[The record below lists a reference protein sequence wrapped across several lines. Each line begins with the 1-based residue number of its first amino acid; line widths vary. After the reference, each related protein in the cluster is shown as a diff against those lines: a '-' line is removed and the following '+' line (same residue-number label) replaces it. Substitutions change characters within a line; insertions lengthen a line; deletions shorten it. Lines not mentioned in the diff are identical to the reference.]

1 MAGLSLR
8 HIYKVYRAKEKQK
21 KRGKKGDGRRS
32 GDFLAVKDFNM
43 EIEDGEFI
51 VFVGPSGCGKSTTL
65 RMIAGL
71 EDITAGDMYIGD
83 RLVNDVEPKDR
94 DIAMVFQNYALYP
107 HMTAA
112 DNISFGLRM
121 RKTKEGK
128 VDENGN
134 PVLAINTKKIRELK
148 NGLKTVKTDLCY
160 ADEND
165 AELVFKRKLREIK
178 VEFDAL
184 EQQKANELKGKSKED
199 FKLVNEKYIAPET
212 DIKNRVDAVVA
223 AQKAAVKSVRLMH
236 ANKPQEQIAEAKR
249 QAEELAKRAQ
259 VDLSEIKDGDI
270 KLALVERK
278 EKLERDIEYYS
289 TTPVPTYRSK
299 HIPKEE
305 IEKKVKWAAE
315 VLGVTEL
322 LDIKPKAMSG
332 GQRQR
337 IALGRAIVREP
348 KVMLL
353 DEPLSNLDAKLRTTM
368 RSEIVKLHN
377 ELKTTF
383 IYVTHDQI
391 EAMTMGTRIVVM
403 KSGVIQQ
410 IDSPTNLFDF
420 PENKFVAGFIGTP
433 QMNFFDVTI
442 KRVGD
447 KLDVKFANGES
458 RQYDL
463 IEMRTIDG
471 KYLDGEEH
479 DVTLGIRGENITL
492 ADGGLTTK
500 LTIKEI
506 LGNTTQMFVK
516 LTPDSPD
523 SIVCINDRNE
533 YKPGDEVKIK
543 FDERRIHLF
552 DNDTELAVM
561 SREFG
566 NGITARA
573 EREKAPEKEQAA
585 AADEAEVPIEPK
597 ATATKTK
604 AKAAPTRATRTAKP
618 KNK

>member
-8 HIYKVYRAKEKQK
+8 HIYKVYQSKEKEK
-21 KRGKKGDGRRS
+21 KRKKKDDGAKKRK
-32 GDFLAVKDFNM
+32 GDFLAVRDFNM

-71 EDITAGDMYIGD
+71 EEITAGDLYIGD

-107 HMTAA
+107 HMTAGE
-112 DNISFGLRM
+112 NIGFGLKM
-121 RKTKEGK
+121 RKVATPKN
-128 VDENGN
+128 DENGN
-134 PVLAINTKKIRELK
+134 PVLAIDKKKIRELK
-148 NGLKTVKTDLCY
+148 NSLKTVHIDIRY
-160 ADEND
+160 AEEND
-165 AELVFKRKLREIK
+165 VELVFKYRLCEIK
-178 VEFDAL
+178 AEYEKLLKEKNAAL
-184 EQQKANELKGKSKED
+184 DGKSGEQAKEILLSFSEREKAIAD
-199 FKLVNEKYIAPET
+199 LVNE
-212 DIKNRVDAVVA
+212 VLA
-223 AQKAAVKSVRLMH
+223 AQKAVINEIRLRYAGKNEKAEEAGNLAKEL
-236 ANKPQEQIAEAKR
+236 ANKASVNLGDIRE
-249 QAEELAKRAQ
+249 
-259 VDLSEIKDGDI
+259 SDI
-270 KLALVERK
+270 KLALTERK
-278 EKLERDIEYYS
+278 KKLERDLEYY
-289 TTPVPTYRSK
+289 TNTPVQVYEYR

-305 IEKKVKWAAE
+305 IEKKVKWASE

-403 KSGVIQQ
+403 KLGVIQQ
-410 IDSPTNLFDF
+410 IDNPTNLFDF

-442 KRVGD
+442 KKNG
-447 KLDVKFANGES
+447 KNLDVKYPNGETQS
-458 RQYDL
+458 YNL
-463 IEMRTIDG
+463 ANMRTI
-471 KYLDGEEH
+471 KPEYLDGNEH
-479 DVTLGIRGENITL
+479 GVTLGIRGENITL
-492 ADGGLTTK
+492 DEQGISAK
-500 LTIKEI
+500 LSIKEI

-516 LTPDSPD
+516 ITPESPD
-523 SIVCINDRNE
+523 SIICVNDRND
-533 YKPGDEVKIK
+533 YRQGDTVKIF
-543 FDERRIHLF
+543 FDEKRIHLF
-552 DNDTELAVM
+552 DDETELSIM
-561 SREFG
+561 ERKYG
-566 NGITARA
+566 N
-573 EREKAPEKEQAA
+573 
-585 AADEAEVPIEPK
+585 
-597 ATATKTK
+597 
-604 AKAAPTRATRTAKP
+604 
-618 KNK
+618 

>member
-8 HIYKVYRAKEKQK
+8 HIYKVYQSKEKEK
-21 KRGKKGDGRRS
+21 KRKKKDDGAKKRK
-32 GDFLAVKDFNM
+32 GDFLAVRDFNM

-71 EDITAGDMYIGD
+71 EEITAGDLYIGD

-107 HMTAA
+107 HMTAGE
-112 DNISFGLRM
+112 NIGFGLKM
-121 RKTKEGK
+121 RKVATPKN
-128 VDENGN
+128 DENGN
-134 PVLAINTKKIRELK
+134 PVLAIDKKKIRELK
-148 NGLKTVKTDLCY
+148 NSLKTVHIDIRY
-160 ADEND
+160 AEEND
-165 AELVFKRKLREIK
+165 VELVFKYRLCEIK
-178 VEFDAL
+178 AEYEKLLKEKNAAL
-184 EQQKANELKGKSKED
+184 DGKSGEQAKEILLSYTEREKAISD
-199 FKLVNEKYIAPET
+199 LVNE
-212 DIKNRVDAVVA
+212 VLA
-223 AQKAAVKSVRLMH
+223 AQKAVINEIRLRY
-236 ANKPQEQIAEAKR
+236 AGKNEK
-249 QAEELAKRAQ
+249 AEEAGNLAKELANRAS
-259 VDLSEIKDGDI
+259 VNLGDIRESDI
-270 KLALVERK
+270 KLALTERK
-278 EKLERDIEYYS
+278 KKLERDLEYY
-289 TTPVPTYRSK
+289 TNTPVQVYEYR

-305 IEKKVKWAAE
+305 IEKKVKWASE

-403 KSGVIQQ
+403 KLGVIQQ
-410 IDSPTNLFDF
+410 IDNPTNLFDF

-442 KRVGD
+442 KKNG
-447 KLDVKFANGES
+447 KNLDVKYPNGEMQS
-458 RQYDL
+458 YNL
-463 IEMRTIDG
+463 ANMRTI
-471 KYLDGEEH
+471 KPEYLDGNEH
-479 DVTLGIRGENITL
+479 GVTLGIRGENVTFDEKGIS
-492 ADGGLTTK
+492 AK
-500 LTIKEI
+500 LSIKEI

-516 LTPDSPD
+516 ITPESPD
-523 SIVCINDRNE
+523 SIICVNDRND
-533 YKPGDEVKIK
+533 YRQGDTVKIF
-543 FDERRIHLF
+543 FDEKRIHLF
-552 DNDTELAVM
+552 DDETELSIM
-561 SREFG
+561 ERKYG
-566 NGITARA
+566 N
-573 EREKAPEKEQAA
+573 
-585 AADEAEVPIEPK
+585 
-597 ATATKTK
+597 
-604 AKAAPTRATRTAKP
+604 
-618 KNK
+618 

>member
-1 MAGLSLR
+1 MMAGLSLR
-8 HIYKVYRAKEKQK
+8 HIYKVYQSKEKEK
-21 KRGKKGDGRRS
+21 KRKKKDDGAKKRK
-32 GDFLAVKDFNM
+32 GDFLAVRDFNM

-71 EDITAGDMYIGD
+71 EEITAGDLYIGD

-107 HMTAA
+107 HMTAGE
-112 DNISFGLRM
+112 NIGFGLKM
-121 RKTKEGK
+121 RKVATPKN
-128 VDENGN
+128 DENGN
-134 PVLAINTKKIRELK
+134 PVLAIDKKKIRELK
-148 NGLKTVKTDLCY
+148 NSLKTVHIDIRY
-160 ADEND
+160 AEEND
-165 AELVFKRKLREIK
+165 VELVFKYRLCEIK
-178 VEFDAL
+178 AEYEKLLKEKNAAL
-184 EQQKANELKGKSKED
+184 DGKSGEQAKEILLSFSEREKAIAD
-199 FKLVNEKYIAPET
+199 LVNE
-212 DIKNRVDAVVA
+212 VLA
-223 AQKAAVKSVRLMH
+223 AQKAVINEIRLRYAGKNEKAEEAGNLAKEL
-236 ANKPQEQIAEAKR
+236 ANKASVNLGDIRE
-249 QAEELAKRAQ
+249 
-259 VDLSEIKDGDI
+259 SDI
-270 KLALVERK
+270 KLALTERK
-278 EKLERDIEYYS
+278 KKLERDLEYY
-289 TTPVPTYRSK
+289 TNTPVQVYEYR

-305 IEKKVKWAAE
+305 IEKKVKWASE

-410 IDSPTNLFDF
+410 IDNPTNLFDF

-442 KRVGD
+442 KKNG
-447 KLDVKFANGES
+447 KNLDVKYPNGEMQS
-458 RQYDL
+458 YNL
-463 IEMRTIDG
+463 ANMRTI
-471 KYLDGEEH
+471 KPEYLDGNEH
-479 DVTLGIRGENITL
+479 GVTLGIRGENVTFDEKGIS
-492 ADGGLTTK
+492 AK
-500 LTIKEI
+500 LSIKEI

-516 LTPDSPD
+516 ITPESPD
-523 SIVCINDRNE
+523 SIICVNDRND
-533 YKPGDEVKIK
+533 YRQGDTVKIL
-543 FDERRIHLF
+543 FDEKRIHLF
-552 DNDTELAVM
+552 DDKTELSIM
-561 SREFG
+561 ERKYG
-566 NGITARA
+566 N
-573 EREKAPEKEQAA
+573 
-585 AADEAEVPIEPK
+585 
-597 ATATKTK
+597 
-604 AKAAPTRATRTAKP
+604 
-618 KNK
+618 

>member
-8 HIYKVYRAKEKQK
+8 HIYKVYQSKEKEK
-21 KRGKKGDGRRS
+21 KRKKKDDGAKKRK
-32 GDFLAVKDFNM
+32 GDFLAVRDFNM

-71 EDITAGDMYIGD
+71 EEITAGDLYIGD

-107 HMTAA
+107 HMTAGE
-112 DNISFGLRM
+112 NIGFGLKM
-121 RKTKEGK
+121 RKVATPKN
-128 VDENGN
+128 DENGN
-134 PVLAINTKKIRELK
+134 PVLAIDKKKIRELK
-148 NGLKTVKTDLCY
+148 NSLKTVRIDIRY
-160 ADEND
+160 AEEND
-165 AELVFKRKLREIK
+165 AELVFKYRLCEIK
-178 VEFDAL
+178 AEYEKLLKEKNAAL
-184 EQQKANELKGKSKED
+184 DGKSGEQAKEILLSFSEREKAISD
-199 FKLVNEKYIAPET
+199 RVNE
-212 DIKNRVDAVVA
+212 VLA
-223 AQKAAVKSVRLMH
+223 AQKAVINEIRLRY
-236 ANKPQEQIAEAKR
+236 AGKNEK
-249 QAEELAKRAQ
+249 AEEAGNLAKELANRAS
-259 VDLSEIKDGDI
+259 VNLGDIRESDI
-270 KLALVERK
+270 KLALTERK
-278 EKLERDIEYYS
+278 KKLERDLEYY
-289 TTPVPTYRSK
+289 TNTPVQVYEYR

-305 IEKKVKWAAE
+305 IEKKVKWASE

-403 KSGVIQQ
+403 KLGVIQQ
-410 IDSPTNLFDF
+410 IDNPTNLFDF

-442 KRVGD
+442 KKNG
-447 KLDVKFANGES
+447 KNLDVKYPNGEMQS
-458 RQYDL
+458 YNL
-463 IEMRTIDG
+463 ANMRTI
-471 KYLDGEEH
+471 KPEYLDGNERG
-479 DVTLGIRGENITL
+479 VTLGIRGENVTL
-492 ADGGLTTK
+492 DEKGISAK
-500 LTIKEI
+500 LSIKEI

-516 LTPDSPD
+516 ITPESPD
-523 SIVCINDRNE
+523 SIICVNDRND
-533 YKPGDEVKIK
+533 YRQGDTVKIF
-543 FDERRIHLF
+543 FDEKRIHLF
-552 DNDTELAVM
+552 DDETELSIM
-561 SREFG
+561 ERKYG
-566 NGITARA
+566 N
-573 EREKAPEKEQAA
+573 
-585 AADEAEVPIEPK
+585 
-597 ATATKTK
+597 
-604 AKAAPTRATRTAKP
+604 
-618 KNK
+618 

>member
-8 HIYKVYRAKEKQK
+8 HIYKVYQSKEKEK
-21 KRGKKGDGRRS
+21 KRKKKDDGAKKRK
-32 GDFLAVKDFNM
+32 GDFLAVRDFNM

-71 EDITAGDMYIGD
+71 EEITAGDLYIGD

-107 HMTAA
+107 HMTAGE
-112 DNISFGLRM
+112 NIGFGLKM
-121 RKTKEGK
+121 RKVATPKN
-128 VDENGN
+128 DENGN
-134 PVLAINTKKIRELK
+134 PVLAIDKKKIRELR
-148 NGLKTVKTDLCY
+148 NSLKTVRIDIRY
-160 ADEND
+160 AEEND
-165 AELVFKRKLREIK
+165 AELVFKYRLCEIK
-178 VEFDAL
+178 AEYEKLLKEKNAAL
-184 EQQKANELKGKSKED
+184 DGKSGEQAKEILLSFSEREKAIAD
-199 FKLVNEKYIAPET
+199 LVNE
-212 DIKNRVDAVVA
+212 VLA
-223 AQKAAVKSVRLMH
+223 AQKAVINEIRRRYAGK
-236 ANKPQEQIAEAKR
+236 NEK
-249 QAEELAKRAQ
+249 AEEAGNLAKELANRAS
-259 VDLSEIKDGDI
+259 VNLGDIRESDI
-270 KLALVERK
+270 KLALTERK
-278 EKLERDIEYYS
+278 KKLERDLEYY
-289 TTPVPTYRSK
+289 TNTPVQVYEYR

-305 IEKKVKWAAE
+305 IEKKVKWASE

-403 KSGVIQQ
+403 KLGVIQQ
-410 IDSPTNLFDF
+410 IDNPTNLFDF

-442 KRVGD
+442 KKNG
-447 KLDVKFANGES
+447 KNLDVKYPNGEMQS
-458 RQYDL
+458 YNL
-463 IEMRTIDG
+463 ANMRTI
-471 KYLDGEEH
+471 KPEYLDGNEH
-479 DVTLGIRGENITL
+479 GVTLGIRGENVTFDEKGIS
-492 ADGGLTTK
+492 AK
-500 LTIKEI
+500 LSIKEI

-516 LTPDSPD
+516 ITPESPD
-523 SIVCINDRNE
+523 SIICVNDRND
-533 YKPGDEVKIK
+533 YRQGDTVKIF
-543 FDERRIHLF
+543 FDEKRIHLF
-552 DNDTELAVM
+552 DDETELSIM
-561 SREFG
+561 ERKYG
-566 NGITARA
+566 N
-573 EREKAPEKEQAA
+573 
-585 AADEAEVPIEPK
+585 
-597 ATATKTK
+597 
-604 AKAAPTRATRTAKP
+604 
-618 KNK
+618 

>member
-8 HIYKVYRAKEKQK
+8 HIYKVYQSKEKEK
-21 KRGKKGDGRRS
+21 KRKKKDDGVKKRK
-32 GDFLAVKDFNM
+32 GDFLAVRDFNM

-71 EDITAGDMYIGD
+71 EEITAGDLYIGD

-107 HMTAA
+107 HMTAGE
-112 DNISFGLRM
+112 NIGFGLKM
-121 RKTKEGK
+121 RKVAAPKN
-128 VDENGN
+128 DENGN
-134 PVLAINTKKIRELK
+134 PVLAIDKKKIRELK
-148 NGLKTVKTDLCY
+148 NSLKTVHIDIRY
-160 ADEND
+160 AEEND
-165 AELVFKRKLREIK
+165 AELVFKYRLCGIKADYEKLLKEK
-178 VEFDAL
+178 TAAL
-184 EQQKANELKGKSKED
+184 EGKSGEQVKEILLSFSEREKAIAD
-199 FKLVNEKYIAPET
+199 LVNE
-212 DIKNRVDAVVA
+212 VLA
-223 AQKAAVKSVRLMH
+223 AQKAEINEIRLRY
-236 ANKPQEQIAEAKR
+236 AGKNEK
-249 QAEELAKRAQ
+249 AEEAGNLAKELANRAS
-259 VDLSEIKDGDI
+259 VNLGDIRESDI
-270 KLALVERK
+270 KLALTERK
-278 EKLERDIEYYS
+278 KKLERDLEYY
-289 TTPVPTYRSK
+289 TNTPVQVYEYR

-305 IEKKVKWAAE
+305 IEKKVKWASE

-403 KSGVIQQ
+403 KLGVIQQ
-410 IDSPTNLFDF
+410 IDNPTNLFDF

-442 KRVGD
+442 KKNG
-447 KLDVKFANGES
+447 KNLNVKYPNGEMQS
-458 RQYDL
+458 YNL
-463 IEMRTIDG
+463 ANMRTI
-471 KYLDGEEH
+471 KPEYLDGNEH
-479 DVTLGIRGENITL
+479 GVTLGIRGENVTFDEKGIS
-492 ADGGLTTK
+492 AK
-500 LTIKEI
+500 LSIKEI

-516 LTPDSPD
+516 ITPESPD
-523 SIVCINDRNE
+523 SIICVNDRND
-533 YKPGDEVKIK
+533 YRQGDTVKIF
-543 FDERRIHLF
+543 FDEKRIHLF
-552 DNDTELAVM
+552 DDETELSIM
-561 SREFG
+561 
-566 NGITARA
+566 
-573 EREKAPEKEQAA
+573 ERKYS
-585 AADEAEVPIEPK
+585 
-597 ATATKTK
+597 
-604 AKAAPTRATRTAKP
+604 
-618 KNK
+618 N

>member
-8 HIYKVYRAKEKQK
+8 HIYKVYQSKEKEK
-21 KRGKKGDGRRS
+21 KRKKKDDGAKKRK
-32 GDFLAVKDFNM
+32 GDFLAVRDFNM

-71 EDITAGDMYIGD
+71 EEITAGDLYIGD

-107 HMTAA
+107 HMTAGE
-112 DNISFGLRM
+112 NIGFGLKM
-121 RKTKEGK
+121 RKVATPKN
-128 VDENGN
+128 DENGN
-134 PVLAINTKKIRELK
+134 PVLAIDKKKIRELK
-148 NGLKTVKTDLCY
+148 NSLKTVHIDIRY
-160 ADEND
+160 AEEND
-165 AELVFKRKLREIK
+165 AELVFKYRLCEIK
-178 VEFDAL
+178 AEYEKLLKEKNAAL
-184 EQQKANELKGKSKED
+184 DGKSGEQAKEILLSFSEREKAISD
-199 FKLVNEKYIAPET
+199 RVNE
-212 DIKNRVDAVVA
+212 VLA
-223 AQKAAVKSVRLMH
+223 AQKAVINEIRLRY
-236 ANKPQEQIAEAKR
+236 AGKNEK
-249 QAEELAKRAQ
+249 AEEAGNLAKELANRAS
-259 VDLSEIKDGDI
+259 VNLGDIRESDI
-270 KLALVERK
+270 KLALTERK
-278 EKLERDIEYYS
+278 KKLERDLEYY
-289 TTPVPTYRSK
+289 TNTPVQVYEYR

-305 IEKKVKWAAE
+305 IEKKVKWASE

-403 KSGVIQQ
+403 KLGVIQQ
-410 IDSPTNLFDF
+410 IDNPTNLFDF

-442 KRVGD
+442 KKNG
-447 KLDVKFANGES
+447 KNLDVKYPNGEMQS
-458 RQYDL
+458 YNL
-463 IEMRTIDG
+463 ANMRTI
-471 KYLDGEEH
+471 KPEYLDGNERG
-479 DVTLGIRGENITL
+479 VTLGIRGENVTL
-492 ADGGLTTK
+492 DEKGISAK
-500 LTIKEI
+500 LSIKEI

-516 LTPDSPD
+516 ITPESPD
-523 SIVCINDRNE
+523 SIICVNDRND
-533 YKPGDEVKIK
+533 YRQGDTVKIF
-543 FDERRIHLF
+543 FDEKRIHLF
-552 DNDTELAVM
+552 DEETELSIM
-561 SREFG
+561 ERKYG
-566 NGITARA
+566 N
-573 EREKAPEKEQAA
+573 
-585 AADEAEVPIEPK
+585 
-597 ATATKTK
+597 
-604 AKAAPTRATRTAKP
+604 
-618 KNK
+618 

>member
-8 HIYKVYRAKEKQK
+8 HIYKVYQSKEKEK
-21 KRGKKGDGRRS
+21 KRKKKDDGAKKRK
-32 GDFLAVKDFNM
+32 GDFLAVRDFNM

-71 EDITAGDMYIGD
+71 EEITAGDLYIGD

-107 HMTAA
+107 HMTAGE
-112 DNISFGLRM
+112 NIGFGLKM
-121 RKTKEGK
+121 RKVATPKN
-128 VDENGN
+128 DENGN
-134 PVLAINTKKIRELK
+134 PVLAIDKKKIRELK
-148 NGLKTVKTDLCY
+148 NSLKTVHIDIRY
-160 ADEND
+160 AEEND
-165 AELVFKRKLREIK
+165 AELVFKYRLCEIK
-178 VEFDAL
+178 AEYEKLLKEKNAAL
-184 EQQKANELKGKSKED
+184 DGKSGEQAKEILLSFSEREKAIAD
-199 FKLVNEKYIAPET
+199 LVNE
-212 DIKNRVDAVVA
+212 VLA
-223 AQKAAVKSVRLMH
+223 AQKAVINEIRLRYAGKNEKAEEAGNLAKEL
-236 ANKPQEQIAEAKR
+236 ANKASVNLGDIRE
-249 QAEELAKRAQ
+249 
-259 VDLSEIKDGDI
+259 SDI
-270 KLALVERK
+270 KLALTERK
-278 EKLERDIEYYS
+278 KKLERDLEYY
-289 TTPVPTYRSK
+289 TNTPVQVYEYR

-305 IEKKVKWAAE
+305 IEKKVKWASE

-403 KSGVIQQ
+403 KLGVIQQ
-410 IDSPTNLFDF
+410 IDNPTNLFDF

-442 KRVGD
+442 KKNG
-447 KLDVKFANGES
+447 KNLDVKYPNGEMQS
-458 RQYDL
+458 YNL
-463 IEMRTIDG
+463 ANMRTI
-471 KYLDGEEH
+471 KPEYLDGNEH
-479 DVTLGIRGENITL
+479 GVTLGIRGENVTFDEKGIS
-492 ADGGLTTK
+492 AK
-500 LTIKEI
+500 LSIKEI

-516 LTPDSPD
+516 ITPESPD
-523 SIVCINDRNE
+523 SIICVNDRND
-533 YKPGDEVKIK
+533 YRQGDTVKIF
-543 FDERRIHLF
+543 FDEKRIHLF
-552 DNDTELAVM
+552 DDETELSIM
-561 SREFG
+561 ERKYG
-566 NGITARA
+566 N
-573 EREKAPEKEQAA
+573 
-585 AADEAEVPIEPK
+585 
-597 ATATKTK
+597 
-604 AKAAPTRATRTAKP
+604 
-618 KNK
+618 

>member
-8 HIYKVYRAKEKQK
+8 HIYKVYQSKEKEK
-21 KRGKKGDGRRS
+21 KRKKKDDGAKKRKGDI
-32 GDFLAVKDFNM
+32 LAVRDFNM

-71 EDITAGDMYIGD
+71 EEITAGDLYIGD

-107 HMTAA
+107 HMTAGE
-112 DNISFGLRM
+112 NIGFGLKM
-121 RKTKEGK
+121 RKVATPKN
-128 VDENGN
+128 DENGN
-134 PVLAINTKKIRELK
+134 PVLAIDKKKIRELR
-148 NGLKTVKTDLCY
+148 NSLKTVHIDIRY
-160 ADEND
+160 AEEND
-165 AELVFKRKLREIK
+165 AELVFKYRLCEIK
-178 VEFDAL
+178 AEYEKLLKEKNAAL
-184 EQQKANELKGKSKED
+184 DGKSGEQAKEILLSFSEREKAIAD
-199 FKLVNEKYIAPET
+199 LVNE
-212 DIKNRVDAVVA
+212 VLA
-223 AQKAAVKSVRLMH
+223 AQKAVINEIRLRY
-236 ANKPQEQIAEAKR
+236 AGKNEK
-249 QAEELAKRAQ
+249 AEEVGNLAKELANRAS
-259 VDLSEIKDGDI
+259 VNLGDIRESDI
-270 KLALVERK
+270 KLALTERK
-278 EKLERDIEYYS
+278 KKLERDLEYY
-289 TTPVPTYRSK
+289 TNTPVQVYEYR

-305 IEKKVKWAAE
+305 IEKKVKWASE

-403 KSGVIQQ
+403 KLGVIQQ
-410 IDSPTNLFDF
+410 IDNPTNLFDF

-442 KRVGD
+442 KKNG
-447 KLDVKFANGES
+447 KNLDVKYPNGEMQS
-458 RQYDL
+458 YNL
-463 IEMRTIDG
+463 ANMRTI
-471 KYLDGEEH
+471 KPEYLDGNEH
-479 DVTLGIRGENITL
+479 GVTLGIRGENVTFDEKGIS
-492 ADGGLTTK
+492 AK
-500 LTIKEI
+500 LSIKEI

-516 LTPDSPD
+516 ITPESPD
-523 SIVCINDRNE
+523 SIICVNDRND
-533 YKPGDEVKIK
+533 YRQGDTVKIF
-543 FDERRIHLF
+543 FDEKRIHLF
-552 DNDTELAVM
+552 DDETELSIM
-561 SREFG
+561 
-566 NGITARA
+566 
-573 EREKAPEKEQAA
+573 ERKYGY
-585 AADEAEVPIEPK
+585 
-597 ATATKTK
+597 
-604 AKAAPTRATRTAKP
+604 
-618 KNK
+618 

>member
-8 HIYKVYRAKEKQK
+8 HIYKVYQSKEKEK
-21 KRGKKGDGRRS
+21 KRKKKDDGAKKRK
-32 GDFLAVKDFNM
+32 GDFLAVRDFNM

-71 EDITAGDMYIGD
+71 EEITAGDLYIGD

-107 HMTAA
+107 HMTAGE
-112 DNISFGLRM
+112 NIGFGLKM
-121 RKTKEGK
+121 RKVATPKN
-128 VDENGN
+128 DENGN
-134 PVLAINTKKIRELK
+134 PVLAIDKKKIRELR
-148 NGLKTVKTDLCY
+148 NSLKTVHIDIRY
-160 ADEND
+160 AEEND
-165 AELVFKRKLREIK
+165 AELVFKYRLCEIK
-178 VEFDAL
+178 AEYEKLLKEKNAAL
-184 EQQKANELKGKSKED
+184 DGKSGEQAKEILLSFSEREKAIAD
-199 FKLVNEKYIAPET
+199 LVNE
-212 DIKNRVDAVVA
+212 VLA
-223 AQKAAVKSVRLMH
+223 AQKAVINEIRRRYAGK
-236 ANKPQEQIAEAKR
+236 NEK
-249 QAEELAKRAQ
+249 AEEAGNLAKELANRAS
-259 VDLSEIKDGDI
+259 VNLGDIRESDI
-270 KLALVERK
+270 KLALTKRK
-278 EKLERDIEYYS
+278 KKLERDLEYY
-289 TTPVPTYRSK
+289 TNTPVQVYEYR

-305 IEKKVKWAAE
+305 IEKKVKWASE

-403 KSGVIQQ
+403 KLGVIQQ
-410 IDSPTNLFDF
+410 IDNPTNLFDF

-442 KRVGD
+442 KKNG
-447 KLDVKFANGES
+447 KNLDVKYPNGEMQS
-458 RQYDL
+458 YNL
-463 IEMRTIDG
+463 ANMRTI
-471 KYLDGEEH
+471 KPEYLDGNEH
-479 DVTLGIRGENITL
+479 GVTLGIRGENVTFDEKGIS
-492 ADGGLTTK
+492 AK
-500 LTIKEI
+500 LSIKEI

-516 LTPDSPD
+516 ITPESPD
-523 SIVCINDRNE
+523 SIICVNDRND
-533 YKPGDEVKIK
+533 YRQGDTVKIL
-543 FDERRIHLF
+543 FDEKRIHLF
-552 DNDTELAVM
+552 DDETELSIM
-561 SREFG
+561 ERKYG
-566 NGITARA
+566 N
-573 EREKAPEKEQAA
+573 
-585 AADEAEVPIEPK
+585 
-597 ATATKTK
+597 
-604 AKAAPTRATRTAKP
+604 
-618 KNK
+618 

>member
-8 HIYKVYRAKEKQK
+8 HIYKVYQSKEKEK
-21 KRGKKGDGRRS
+21 KRKKKDDGAKKRK
-32 GDFLAVKDFNM
+32 GDFLAVRDFNM

-71 EDITAGDMYIGD
+71 EEITAGDLYIGD

-107 HMTAA
+107 HMTAGE
-112 DNISFGLRM
+112 NIGFGLKM
-121 RKTKEGK
+121 RKVATPKN
-128 VDENGN
+128 DENGN
-134 PVLAINTKKIRELK
+134 PVLAIDKKKIRELR
-148 NGLKTVKTDLCY
+148 NSLKTVRIDIRY
-160 ADEND
+160 AEEND
-165 AELVFKRKLREIK
+165 AELVFKYRLCEIK
-178 VEFDAL
+178 AEYEKLLKEKNAAL
-184 EQQKANELKGKSKED
+184 DGKSGEQAKEILLSFSEREKAIAD
-199 FKLVNEKYIAPET
+199 LVNE
-212 DIKNRVDAVVA
+212 VLA
-223 AQKAAVKSVRLMH
+223 AQKAVINEIRLRY
-236 ANKPQEQIAEAKR
+236 AGKNEKVEEAGNLAK
-249 QAEELAKRAQ
+249 ELANRAS
-259 VDLSEIKDGDI
+259 VNLGDIRESDI
-270 KLALVERK
+270 KLALTERK
-278 EKLERDIEYYS
+278 KKLERDLEYY
-289 TTPVPTYRSK
+289 TNTPVQVYEYR

-305 IEKKVKWAAE
+305 IEKKVKWASE

-403 KSGVIQQ
+403 KLGVIQQ
-410 IDSPTNLFDF
+410 IDNPTNLFDF

-442 KRVGD
+442 KKNG
-447 KLDVKFANGES
+447 KNLDVKYPNGEMQS
-458 RQYDL
+458 YNL
-463 IEMRTIDG
+463 ANMRTI
-471 KYLDGEEH
+471 KPEYLDGNEH
-479 DVTLGIRGENITL
+479 GVTLGIRGENVTFDEKGIS
-492 ADGGLTTK
+492 AK
-500 LTIKEI
+500 LSIKEI

-516 LTPDSPD
+516 ITPESPD
-523 SIVCINDRNE
+523 SIICVNDRND
-533 YKPGDEVKIK
+533 YRQGDTVKIF
-543 FDERRIHLF
+543 FDEKRIHLF
-552 DNDTELAVM
+552 DEETELSIM
-561 SREFG
+561 ERKYG
-566 NGITARA
+566 N
-573 EREKAPEKEQAA
+573 
-585 AADEAEVPIEPK
+585 
-597 ATATKTK
+597 
-604 AKAAPTRATRTAKP
+604 
-618 KNK
+618 

>member
-8 HIYKVYRAKEKQK
+8 HIYKVYQSKEKEK
-21 KRGKKGDGRRS
+21 KRKKKDDGAKKRK
-32 GDFLAVKDFNM
+32 GDFLAVRDFNM

-71 EDITAGDMYIGD
+71 EEITAGDLYIGD

-107 HMTAA
+107 HMTAGE
-112 DNISFGLRM
+112 NIGFGLKM
-121 RKTKEGK
+121 RKVATPKN
-128 VDENGN
+128 DENGN
-134 PVLAINTKKIRELK
+134 PVLAIDKKKIRELK
-148 NGLKTVKTDLCY
+148 NSLKTVHIDIRY
-160 ADEND
+160 AEEND
-165 AELVFKRKLREIK
+165 AELVFKYRLCEIK
-178 VEFDAL
+178 AEYEKLLKEKNAAL
-184 EQQKANELKGKSKED
+184 DGKSGEQAKEILLSFSEREKAIAD
-199 FKLVNEKYIAPET
+199 LVNE
-212 DIKNRVDAVVA
+212 VLA
-223 AQKAAVKSVRLMH
+223 AQKAVINEIRLRYVGKNEKAEEAGNLAKEL
-236 ANKPQEQIAEAKR
+236 ANKASVNLGDIRE
-249 QAEELAKRAQ
+249 
-259 VDLSEIKDGDI
+259 SDI
-270 KLALVERK
+270 KLALTERK
-278 EKLERDIEYYS
+278 KKLERDLEYY
-289 TTPVPTYRSK
+289 TNTPVQVYEYR

-305 IEKKVKWAAE
+305 IEKKVKWASE

-403 KSGVIQQ
+403 KLGVIQQ
-410 IDSPTNLFDF
+410 IDNPTNLFDF

-442 KRVGD
+442 KKNG
-447 KLDVKFANGES
+447 KNLDVKYPNGEMQS
-458 RQYDL
+458 YNL
-463 IEMRTIDG
+463 ANMRTI
-471 KYLDGEEH
+471 KPEYLDGNEH
-479 DVTLGIRGENITL
+479 GVTLGIRGENVTFDEKGIS
-492 ADGGLTTK
+492 AK
-500 LTIKEI
+500 LSIKEI

-516 LTPDSPD
+516 ITPESPD
-523 SIVCINDRNE
+523 SIICVNDRND
-533 YKPGDEVKIK
+533 YRQGDTVKIF
-543 FDERRIHLF
+543 FDEKRIHLF
-552 DNDTELAVM
+552 DDETELSIM
-561 SREFG
+561 ERKYG
-566 NGITARA
+566 N
-573 EREKAPEKEQAA
+573 
-585 AADEAEVPIEPK
+585 
-597 ATATKTK
+597 
-604 AKAAPTRATRTAKP
+604 
-618 KNK
+618 

>member
-8 HIYKVYRAKEKQK
+8 HIYKVYQSKEKEK
-21 KRGKKGDGRRS
+21 KRKKKDDGAKKRK
-32 GDFLAVKDFNM
+32 GDFLAVRDFNM

-71 EDITAGDMYIGD
+71 EEITAGDLYIGD

-107 HMTAA
+107 HMTAGE
-112 DNISFGLRM
+112 NIGFGLKM
-121 RKTKEGK
+121 RKVATPKN
-128 VDENGN
+128 DENGN
-134 PVLAINTKKIRELK
+134 PVLAIDKKKIRELK
-148 NGLKTVKTDLCY
+148 NSLKTVHIDIRY
-160 ADEND
+160 AEEND
-165 AELVFKRKLREIK
+165 VELVFKYRLCEIK
-178 VEFDAL
+178 AEYEKLLKEKNAAL
-184 EQQKANELKGKSKED
+184 EGKSGEQAKEILLSFSEREKAIAD
-199 FKLVNEKYIAPET
+199 LVNE
-212 DIKNRVDAVVA
+212 VLA
-223 AQKAAVKSVRLMH
+223 AQKAVINEIRLRYAGKNEKAEEAGKLAKEL
-236 ANKPQEQIAEAKR
+236 ANKASVNLGDIRE
-249 QAEELAKRAQ
+249 
-259 VDLSEIKDGDI
+259 SDI
-270 KLALVERK
+270 KLALTERK
-278 EKLERDIEYYS
+278 KKLERDLEYY
-289 TTPVPTYRSK
+289 TNTPVQVYEYR

-305 IEKKVKWAAE
+305 IEKKVKWASE

-403 KSGVIQQ
+403 KLGVIQQ
-410 IDSPTNLFDF
+410 IDNPTNLFDF

-442 KRVGD
+442 KKNG
-447 KLDVKFANGES
+447 KNLDVKYPNGEMQS
-458 RQYDL
+458 YNL
-463 IEMRTIDG
+463 ANMRTI
-471 KYLDGEEH
+471 KPEYLDGNEH
-479 DVTLGIRGENITL
+479 GVTLGIRGENVTFDEKGIS
-492 ADGGLTTK
+492 AK
-500 LTIKEI
+500 LSIKEI

-516 LTPDSPD
+516 ITPESPD
-523 SIVCINDRNE
+523 SIICVNDRND
-533 YKPGDEVKIK
+533 YRQGDTVKIF
-543 FDERRIHLF
+543 FDEKRIHLF
-552 DNDTELAVM
+552 DDETELSIM
-561 SREFG
+561 ERKYG
-566 NGITARA
+566 N
-573 EREKAPEKEQAA
+573 
-585 AADEAEVPIEPK
+585 
-597 ATATKTK
+597 
-604 AKAAPTRATRTAKP
+604 
-618 KNK
+618 

>member
-8 HIYKVYRAKEKQK
+8 HIYKVYQSKEKEK
-21 KRGKKGDGRRS
+21 KRKKKDDGAKKRK
-32 GDFLAVKDFNM
+32 GDFLAVRDFNM

-71 EDITAGDMYIGD
+71 EEITAGDLYIGD

-107 HMTAA
+107 HMTAGE
-112 DNISFGLRM
+112 NIGFGLKM
-121 RKTKEGK
+121 RKVATPKN
-128 VDENGN
+128 DENGN
-134 PVLAINTKKIRELK
+134 PVLAIDKKKIRELK
-148 NGLKTVKTDLCY
+148 NSLKTVHIDIRY
-160 ADEND
+160 AEEND
-165 AELVFKRKLREIK
+165 VELVFKYRLCEIK
-178 VEFDAL
+178 AEYEKLLKEKNAAL
-184 EQQKANELKGKSKED
+184 DGKSGEQAKEILLSFSEREKAIAD
-199 FKLVNEKYIAPET
+199 LVNE
-212 DIKNRVDAVVA
+212 VLA
-223 AQKAAVKSVRLMH
+223 AQKAVINEIRLRYAGKNEKAEEAGNLAKEL
-236 ANKPQEQIAEAKR
+236 ANKASVNLGDIRE
-249 QAEELAKRAQ
+249 
-259 VDLSEIKDGDI
+259 SDI
-270 KLALVERK
+270 KLALTERK
-278 EKLERDIEYYS
+278 KKLERDLEYY
-289 TTPVPTYRSK
+289 TNTPVQVYEYR

-305 IEKKVKWAAE
+305 IEKKVKWASE

-403 KSGVIQQ
+403 KLGVIQQ
-410 IDSPTNLFDF
+410 IDNPTNLFDF

-442 KRVGD
+442 KKNG
-447 KLDVKFANGES
+447 KNLDVKYPNGETQS
-458 RQYDL
+458 YNL
-463 IEMRTIDG
+463 ANMRTI
-471 KYLDGEEH
+471 KPEYLDGNEH
-479 DVTLGIRGENITL
+479 GVTLGIRGENITL
-492 ADGGLTTK
+492 DEQGISAK
-500 LTIKEI
+500 LSIKEI

-516 LTPDSPD
+516 ITPESPD
-523 SIVCINDRNE
+523 SIICVNDRND
-533 YKPGDEVKIK
+533 YRQGDTVKIL
-543 FDERRIHLF
+543 FDEKRIHLF
-552 DNDTELAVM
+552 DDKTELSIM
-561 SREFG
+561 ERKYG
-566 NGITARA
+566 N
-573 EREKAPEKEQAA
+573 
-585 AADEAEVPIEPK
+585 
-597 ATATKTK
+597 
-604 AKAAPTRATRTAKP
+604 
-618 KNK
+618 

>member
-8 HIYKVYRAKEKQK
+8 HIYKVYQSKEKEK
-21 KRGKKGDGRRS
+21 KRKKKDDGAKKRK
-32 GDFLAVKDFNM
+32 GDFLAVRDFNM

-71 EDITAGDMYIGD
+71 EEITAGDLYIGD

-107 HMTAA
+107 HMTAGE
-112 DNISFGLRM
+112 NIGFGLKM
-121 RKTKEGK
+121 RKVATPKN
-128 VDENGN
+128 DENGN
-134 PVLAINTKKIRELK
+134 PVLAIDKKKIRELK
-148 NGLKTVKTDLCY
+148 NSLKTVHIDIRY
-160 ADEND
+160 AEEND
-165 AELVFKRKLREIK
+165 VELVFKYRLCEIK
-178 VEFDAL
+178 AEYEKLLKEKNAAL
-184 EQQKANELKGKSKED
+184 DGKSGEQAKEILLSFSEREKAIAD
-199 FKLVNEKYIAPET
+199 LVNE
-212 DIKNRVDAVVA
+212 VLA
-223 AQKAAVKSVRLMH
+223 AQKAVINEIRLRYAGKNEKAEEAGNLAKEL
-236 ANKPQEQIAEAKR
+236 ANKASVNLGDIRE
-249 QAEELAKRAQ
+249 
-259 VDLSEIKDGDI
+259 SDI
-270 KLALVERK
+270 KLALTERK
-278 EKLERDIEYYS
+278 KKLERDLEYY
-289 TTPVPTYRSK
+289 TNTPVQVYEYR

-305 IEKKVKWAAE
+305 IEKKVKWASE

-403 KSGVIQQ
+403 KLGVIQQ
-410 IDSPTNLFDF
+410 IDNPTNLFDF

-442 KRVGD
+442 KKNG
-447 KLDVKFANGES
+447 KNLDVKYPNGEMQS
-458 RQYDL
+458 YNL
-463 IEMRTIDG
+463 ANMRTI
-471 KYLDGEEH
+471 KPEYLDGNEH
-479 DVTLGIRGENITL
+479 GVTLGIRGENITL
-492 ADGGLTTK
+492 DEQGISAK
-500 LTIKEI
+500 LSIKEI

-516 LTPDSPD
+516 ITPESPD
-523 SIVCINDRNE
+523 SIICVNDRND
-533 YKPGDEVKIK
+533 YRQGDTVKIF
-543 FDERRIHLF
+543 FDEKRIHLF
-552 DNDTELAVM
+552 DDETELSIM
-561 SREFG
+561 ERKYG
-566 NGITARA
+566 N
-573 EREKAPEKEQAA
+573 
-585 AADEAEVPIEPK
+585 
-597 ATATKTK
+597 
-604 AKAAPTRATRTAKP
+604 
-618 KNK
+618 

>member
-1 MAGLSLR
+1 MAGISLR
-8 HIYKVYRAKEKQK
+8 HIYKVYQSKEKEK
-21 KRGKKGDGRRS
+21 KRKKKDDGAKKRK
-32 GDFLAVKDFNM
+32 GDFLAVRDFNM

-71 EDITAGDMYIGD
+71 EEITAGDLYIGD

-107 HMTAA
+107 HMTAGE
-112 DNISFGLRM
+112 NIGFGLKM
-121 RKTKEGK
+121 RKVAAPKN
-128 VDENGN
+128 DENGN
-134 PVLAINTKKIRELK
+134 PVLAIDKKKIRELR
-148 NGLKTVKTDLCY
+148 NSLKTVRIDIRY
-160 ADEND
+160 AEEND
-165 AELVFKRKLREIK
+165 VELVFKYRLCEIK
-178 VEFDAL
+178 AEYEKLLKEKNAAL
-184 EQQKANELKGKSKED
+184 EGKSGEQVKEILLSFSEREKAIAD
-199 FKLVNEKYIAPET
+199 RVNE
-212 DIKNRVDAVVA
+212 VLS
-223 AQKAAVKSVRLMH
+223 AQKAVINEIRLRYAGKNEKAEEAGNLAKEL
-236 ANKPQEQIAEAKR
+236 ANKASVNLGDIRE
-249 QAEELAKRAQ
+249 
-259 VDLSEIKDGDI
+259 SDI
-270 KLALVERK
+270 KLALAERK
-278 EKLERDIEYYS
+278 KKLERDLEYY
-289 TTPVPTYRSK
+289 TNTPVQVYEYR

-305 IEKKVKWAAE
+305 IEKKVKWASE

-410 IDSPTNLFDF
+410 IDNPTNLFDF

-442 KRVGD
+442 KKNG
-447 KLDVKFANGES
+447 KNLDVKYPNGETQS
-458 RQYDL
+458 YNL
-463 IEMRTIDG
+463 ANMRTI
-471 KYLDGEEH
+471 KPEYLDGNEH
-479 DVTLGIRGENITL
+479 GVTLGIRGENITL
-492 ADGGLTTK
+492 DEQGISAK
-500 LTIKEI
+500 LSIKEI

-516 LTPDSPD
+516 ITPESPD
-523 SIVCINDRNE
+523 SIICVNDRND
-533 YKPGDEVKIK
+533 YRQGDTVKIM
-543 FDERRIHLF
+543 FDEKRIHLF
-552 DNDTELAVM
+552 DDETELSIM
-561 SREFG
+561 ERKYG
-566 NGITARA
+566 N
-573 EREKAPEKEQAA
+573 
-585 AADEAEVPIEPK
+585 
-597 ATATKTK
+597 
-604 AKAAPTRATRTAKP
+604 
-618 KNK
+618 

>member
-8 HIYKVYRAKEKQK
+8 HIYKVYQSKEKEK
-21 KRGKKGDGRRS
+21 KRKKKDDGAKKRK
-32 GDFLAVKDFNM
+32 GDFLAVRDFNM

-71 EDITAGDMYIGD
+71 EEITAGDLYIGD

-107 HMTAA
+107 HMTAGE
-112 DNISFGLRM
+112 NIGFGLKM
-121 RKTKEGK
+121 RKVATPKN
-128 VDENGN
+128 DENGN
-134 PVLAINTKKIRELK
+134 PVLAIDKKKIRELR
-148 NGLKTVKTDLCY
+148 NSLKTVHIDIRY
-160 ADEND
+160 AEEND
-165 AELVFKRKLREIK
+165 AELVFKYRLCEIK
-178 VEFDAL
+178 AEYEKLLKEKNAAL
-184 EQQKANELKGKSKED
+184 DGKSGEQAKEILLSFSEREKAIAD
-199 FKLVNEKYIAPET
+199 LVNE
-212 DIKNRVDAVVA
+212 VLA
-223 AQKAAVKSVRLMH
+223 AQKAVINEIRLRY
-236 ANKPQEQIAEAKR
+236 AGKNEK
-249 QAEELAKRAQ
+249 AEEVGNLAKELANRAS
-259 VDLSEIKDGDI
+259 VNLGDIRESDI
-270 KLALVERK
+270 KLALTERK
-278 EKLERDIEYYS
+278 KKLERDLEYY
-289 TTPVPTYRSK
+289 TNTPVQVYEYR

-305 IEKKVKWAAE
+305 IEKKVKWASE

-403 KSGVIQQ
+403 KLGVIHQ
-410 IDSPTNLFDF
+410 IDNPTNLFDF

-442 KRVGD
+442 KKNG
-447 KLDVKFANGES
+447 KNLDVKYPNGEMQS
-458 RQYDL
+458 YNL
-463 IEMRTIDG
+463 ANMRTI
-471 KYLDGEEH
+471 KPEYLDGNEH
-479 DVTLGIRGENITL
+479 GVTLGIRGENVTL
-492 ADGGLTTK
+492 DEKGISAK
-500 LTIKEI
+500 LSIKEI

-516 LTPDSPD
+516 ITPESPD
-523 SIVCINDRNE
+523 RIICVNDRND
-533 YKPGDEVKIK
+533 YRQGDTVKMF
-543 FDERRIHLF
+543 FDEKRIHLF
-552 DNDTELAVM
+552 DDETELSIM
-561 SREFG
+561 ERKYG
-566 NGITARA
+566 N
-573 EREKAPEKEQAA
+573 
-585 AADEAEVPIEPK
+585 
-597 ATATKTK
+597 
-604 AKAAPTRATRTAKP
+604 
-618 KNK
+618 

>member
-8 HIYKVYRAKEKQK
+8 HIYKVYQSKEKEK
-21 KRGKKGDGRRS
+21 KRKKKDDGAKKRK
-32 GDFLAVKDFNM
+32 GDFLAVRDFNM

-71 EDITAGDMYIGD
+71 EEITAGDLYIGD

-107 HMTAA
+107 HMTAGE
-112 DNISFGLRM
+112 NIGFGLKM
-121 RKTKEGK
+121 RKVATPKN
-128 VDENGN
+128 DENGN
-134 PVLAINTKKIRELK
+134 PVLAIDKKKIRELR
-148 NGLKTVKTDLCY
+148 NSLKTVHIDIRY
-160 ADEND
+160 AEEND
-165 AELVFKRKLREIK
+165 AELVFKYRLCEIK
-178 VEFDAL
+178 AEYEKLLKEKNAAL
-184 EQQKANELKGKSKED
+184 DGKSGEQAKEILLSFSEREKAIAD
-199 FKLVNEKYIAPET
+199 LVNE
-212 DIKNRVDAVVA
+212 VLA
-223 AQKAAVKSVRLMH
+223 AQKAVINEIRLRY
-236 ANKPQEQIAEAKR
+236 AGKNEK
-249 QAEELAKRAQ
+249 AEEVGNLAKELANRAS
-259 VDLSEIKDGDI
+259 VNLGDIRESDI
-270 KLALVERK
+270 KLALTERK
-278 EKLERDIEYYS
+278 KKLERDLEYY
-289 TTPVPTYRSK
+289 TNTPVQVYEYR

-305 IEKKVKWAAE
+305 IEKKVKWASE

-403 KSGVIQQ
+403 KLGVIQQ
-410 IDSPTNLFDF
+410 IDNPTNLFDF

-442 KRVGD
+442 KKNG
-447 KLDVKFANGES
+447 KNLDVKYPNGEMQS
-458 RQYDL
+458 YNL
-463 IEMRTIDG
+463 ANMRTI
-471 KYLDGEEH
+471 KPEYLDGNEH
-479 DVTLGIRGENITL
+479 GVTLGIRGENVTFDEKGIS
-492 ADGGLTTK
+492 AK
-500 LTIKEI
+500 LSIKEI

-516 LTPDSPD
+516 ITPESPD
-523 SIVCINDRNE
+523 SIICVNDRND
-533 YKPGDEVKIK
+533 YRQGDTVKIF
-543 FDERRIHLF
+543 FDEKRIHLF
-552 DNDTELAVM
+552 DEETELSIM
-561 SREFG
+561 ERKYG
-566 NGITARA
+566 N
-573 EREKAPEKEQAA
+573 
-585 AADEAEVPIEPK
+585 
-597 ATATKTK
+597 
-604 AKAAPTRATRTAKP
+604 
-618 KNK
+618 